1 MDRTVEVLNNLLQGE
16 NMAVDSLN
24 TFINKVGDE
33 NIKRTLQ
40 EVQSQHRENM
50 SVLAKRIQDLGYEPR
65 EKLGLKGTMADL
77 MINMDLIGE
86 GGMSI
91 LNKVIEGE
99 NKGISRM
106 ADEISRSNL
115 DSESKKIANQ
125 VLEEDRSSLAKMRRL
140 RQQ

>member
-50 SVLAKRIQDLGYEPR
+50 SVLAKRIQDLGYEPK

>member
-24 TFINKVGDE
+24 IFINKVGDE

-65 EKLGLKGTMADL
+65 EKLGLKGAMADL

-106 ADEISRSNL
+106 TDEISRSNL

>member
-65 EKLGLKGTMADL
+65 EKLGLKGAMADL

>member
-65 EKLGLKGTMADL
+65 EKLGLKGAMADL

-86 GGMSI
+86 GGIAI